1 MRLFDSELK
10 LMELLWAQ
18 GDMTAKELAEKL
30 SLTVGWNKNTTYT
43 VLKKLVEKGAVKRTN
58 PGFHCEAL
66 VAKDEIR
73 KNAVTELVEKLY
85 DGSMQLLFASLI
97 SEEKLTEQE
106 REELQNLIDKM

>member
-10 LMELLWAQ
+10 IMELLWAQ

-30 SLTVGWNKNTTYT
+30 SFTVGWNKNTTYT

>member
-10 LMELLWAQ
+10 IMELLWAQ

-58 PGFHCEAL
+58 PDFT
-66 VAKDEIR
+66 AKHWLQ
-73 KNAVTELVEKLY
+73 KTKSEK
-85 DGSMQLLFASLI
+85 MP
-97 SEEKLTEQE
+97 
-106 REELQNLIDKM
+106 